1 MPLELKP
8 LWLLLKHNILSSQTW
23 LVKPIDFDI
32 YSWNANNVTFPWQ
45 IPSRVQKFNIII
57 VKSEITFWISI
68 TIFVCLFVF
77 SMHIVYLMRG
87 KISWRSQTVSAGG
100 NFYTGSKSCFMF
112 VVFAFNSRGNRTTS
126 SEISLLPRNFPLEL
140 DPKSRLLTIYNKFPE
155 NPFGR

>member
-1 MPLELKP
+1 MEGYIVTNLTCNAY
-8 LWLLLKHNILSSQTW
+8 W
-23 LVKPIDFDI
+23 FDI
-32 YSWNANNVTFPWQ
+32 FLQTLTMWPFYDKYH
-45 IPSRVQKFNIII
+45 REYKKFNIII

-68 TIFVCLFVF
+68 AIFVCLFVFF
-77 SMHIVYLMRG
+77 SMHIVYLMCG

-140 DPKSRLLTIYNKFPE
+140 DPKSRLLTIYNKFSE